1 MKNKRLGRI
10 QRHRRI
16 RKRVLGLAERPRLCV
31 FRSHKHLYAQIVDDF
46 QGKVMLGVSTLDETL
61 RKAAPSG
68 GNVTAAVALG
78 KRVAEIAKKHGIT
91 KVVFDRGGYIYHGR
105 IKALADA
112 AREGGLE
119 F

>member
-1 MKNKRLGRI
+1 MENKRLGRI

-16 RKRVLGLAERPRLCV
+16 RKRVMGLAERPRLCV

-46 QGKVMLGVSTLDETL
+46 QGKVVLGVSTLDQTL
-61 RKAAPSG
+61 RKARSSG

-78 KRVAEIAKKHGIT
+78 KRVAEIAKKRGIT